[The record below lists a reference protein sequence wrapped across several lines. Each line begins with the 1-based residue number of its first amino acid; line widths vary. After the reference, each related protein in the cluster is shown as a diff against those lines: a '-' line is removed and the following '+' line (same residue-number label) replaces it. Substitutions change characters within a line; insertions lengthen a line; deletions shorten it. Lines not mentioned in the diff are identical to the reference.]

1 MYPVILTTHSMEEAD
16 RIADRVMIMADGEL
30 KCKSLFYFSFLIP
43 KLGIGVSAELK
54 NRYGEGFKLA
64 IQVGRGGDEEAAHEV
79 HKL

>member
-1 MYPVILTTHSMEEAD
+1 MFDFIIFP
-16 RIADRVMIMADGEL
+16 
-30 KCKSLFYFSFLIP
+30 FNP

-79 HKL
+79 HNK